1 MSDELTPTAER
12 IVADLDEVRRIDSR
26 QPILN
31 TAIVVALAV
40 VFAALGLLAVRSETR
55 SAALEEIGAQRDRDI
70 AAIQDEL
77 KGVCRAV
84 PAAELA
90 PSEQDACSRAERGD
104 LPVVRDG
111 DDGEPGRP
119 PTAEE
124 IESAVWRYFADHPL
138 PEGKEPS
145 IAQVSAAVADY
156 LVANPPEPGRAPTVE
171 EIAAAVA
178 TYFARNPVRDGEP
191 GRPPTAEE
199 IAAAVQSYC
208 TPPGLPSP
216 CRGADGVPG
225 PACPEGFELREAV
238 VTAADGSTYRGR
250 VCVDPSSSS
259 APTTSDTPPAL
270 LPIPRR

>member
-40 VFAALGLLAVRSETR
+40 VVVAIAILAVRSETR
-55 SAALEEIGAQRDRDI
+55 SAALEEIGVQRDRDI

-77 KGVCRAV
+77 KGVCRAI

-90 PSEQDACSRAERGD
+90 PSEQDACIRAERGD
-104 LPVVRDG
+104 LPAARDG
-111 DDGEPGRP
+111 NDGEPGRP
-119 PTAEE
+119 PTVQE
-124 IESAVWRYFADHPL
+124 IESAVFRYFAAHPL
-138 PEGKEPS
+138 PEGKAPS
-145 IAQVSAAVADY
+145 IAQVSTAVADY
-156 LVANPPEPGRAPTVE
+156 LVAHPPEPGRPPTVE

-208 TPPGLPSP
+208 TPAGLPSP
-216 CRGADGVPG
+216 CRGPDGAPG
-225 PACPEGFELREAV
+225 PSCPEGFELRDAV
-238 VTAADGSTYRGR
+238 ITTSEGSTYRGR
-250 VCVDPSSSS
+250 VCVDPASSSP
-259 APTTSDTPPAL
+259 PTTSDTPPPL
-270 LPIPRR
+270 LPVPT